1 MKVGGGEGKGKVGF
15 FYYYFHSA
23 GLVKTTCHAT
33 KDEP

>member
-23 GLVKTTCHAT
+23 GLVKTTCHGY
-33 KDEP
+33 KG